1 MRVLLIT
8 DSLGCP
14 RPEIDVKHTWTN
26 KILSKYSNKV
36 EVYTYCYPG
45 LSADDI
51 NINYVKFLKPDLI
64 VLQVGVV
71 DACRRAL
78 SRNELF
84 VIRHIPIIKR
94 LVGHFCKKWHYTIT
108 KIRNVHYLSEEKFK
122 NIILKIK
129 EETNAHMLFI
139 SIAPAGKGLT
149 SKVYNVSGDIVKYN
163 DAVQDIVGLKI
174 LNPYTECVDKYI
186 LSDGHHLNIKGNLD
200 VFCAVDAAIET
211 YLQEKMCIGYDS
223 GL

>member
-14 RPEIDVKHTWTN
+14 RHEIDVKYTWTN

-64 VLQVGVV
+64 VLQVGVA

-94 LVGHFCKKWHYTIT
+94 LVG
-108 KIRNVHYLSEEKFK
+108 
-122 NIILKIK
+122 
-129 EETNAHMLFI
+129 
-139 SIAPAGKGLT
+139 
-149 SKVYNVSGDIVKYN
+149 
-163 DAVQDIVGLKI
+163 LKI
-174 LNPYTECVDKYI
+174 LNPYTKCVDKYI
-186 LSDGHHLNIKGNLD
+186 LSDGHHLNIKGDLD

-211 YLQEKMCIGYDS
+211 YLQEKNVHS
-223 GL
+223 L